1 MGITGRDVVAESG
14 GKGSSIFCIISFSP
28 FFFILYRI
36 DFLFAF
42 LVNFKQCFLTILLN
56 DFSS

>member
-14 GKGSSIFCIISFSP
+14 GKGSSICCIISFSL
-28 FFFILYRI
+28 FFMFYII
-36 DFLFAF
+36 SIFSFLF
-42 LVNFKQCFLTILLN
+42 LVNFKQFFLTILLN